1 MVNVSQRRTRRPPP
15 IALGHTARVTVID
28 VHAHYEPRM
37 LDVPAM
43 LAQLDERG
51 IRRVALIP
59 CMNDP
64 LPETPRRLLAVMRRL
79 MRSPCHP
86 LAQAIAETTITR
98 GGDLRLGGAT
108 YAIYPRPDNASVAA
122 VVRAHPDRFLGWIFL
137 NPRAAV
143 GLDELERWRTVP
155 GMIGVKLHPH
165 WHGWPMTDAV
175 PIAQRCQELGLPIL
189 IHLGFGDRGAWRVL
203 VDAAPRL
210 RLIFAHAGIPHYDR
224 LWGAIRDDHRLAI
237 DVSSPYL
244 DEALVRDAVAAVGP
258 ERVLYG
264 TDAPYG
270 FHGADGQYDYG
281 AIRGWVQRLR
291 APARDIDRILGGNT
305 LALLDR

>member
-1 MVNVSQRRTRRPPP
+1 M
-15 IALGHTARVTVID
+15 TVVD

-37 LDVPAM
+37 LAVPAM
-43 LAQLDERG
+43 LAQMDARG
-51 IRRVALIP
+51 IRQVALIP

-64 LPETPRRLLAVMRRL
+64 LPETPARLLAVVRRL

-86 LAQAIAETTITR
+86 LARVIAEATITD
-98 GGDLRLGGAT
+98 GGDLRLGGKVH
-108 YAIYPRPDNASVAA
+108 AIYPRPDNASVAE

-143 GLDELERWRTVP
+143 GLDELERWRGVP
-155 GMIGVKLHPH
+155 GMIGVKLHQH
-165 WHGWPMTDAV
+165 WHGWPLVDAI
-175 PIAQRCQELGLPIL
+175 PIARRCEELGLPVL
-189 IHLGFGDRGAWRVL
+189 LHLGFGDRGDWRVL
-203 VDAAPRL
+203 TAAAPRL

-224 LWGAIRDDHRLAI
+224 IWGAIRADRHLAL

-270 FHGADGQYDYG
+270 FHDPDGGYDYG
-281 AIRGWVQRLR
+281 AIRGWVERLR
-291 APARDIDRILGGNT
+291 LPARDIDRVLSGNALT
-305 LALLDR
+305 LLDR

>member
-1 MVNVSQRRTRRPPP
+1 M
-15 IALGHTARVTVID
+15 TVVD

-37 LDVPAM
+37 LAVPAM
-43 LAQLDERG
+43 LAQMDARG
-51 IRRVALIP
+51 IRQVALIP

-64 LPETPRRLLAVMRRL
+64 LPETPARLLAVVRRL

-86 LAQAIAETTITR
+86 LARVIAEATITDE
-98 GGDLRLGGAT
+98 GDLRLGGKVH
-108 YAIYPRPDNASVAA
+108 AIYPRPDNASVAE

-143 GLDELERWRTVP
+143 GLDELERWRGVA

-165 WHGWPMTDAV
+165 WHGWPLVDAI
-175 PIAQRCQELGLPIL
+175 PIARRCEELGLPVL
-189 IHLGFGDRGAWRVL
+189 LHLGFGDRGDWRVL
-203 VDAAPRL
+203 TAAAPRL

-224 LWGAIRDDHRLAI
+224 IWGAIRADRRLAL

-270 FHGADGQYDYG
+270 FHDPDGGYDYG
-281 AIRGWVQRLR
+281 AIRGWVERLR
-291 APARDIDRILGGNT
+291 LPARDIDRVLSGNALT
-305 LALLDR
+305 LLDR

>member
-1 MVNVSQRRTRRPPP
+1 M
-15 IALGHTARVTVID
+15 TVVD

-37 LDVPAM
+37 LAVPAM
-43 LAQLDERG
+43 LAQMDARG
-51 IRRVALIP
+51 IRQVALIP

-64 LPETPRRLLAVMRRL
+64 LPETPARLLAVVRRL

-86 LAQAIAETTITR
+86 LARVIAEATITD
-98 GGDLRLGGAT
+98 GGDLRLGGKVH
-108 YAIYPRPDNASVAA
+108 AIYPRPDNASVAE

-143 GLDELERWRTVP
+143 GLDELERWRGVA

-165 WHGWPMTDAV
+165 WHGWPLVDAI
-175 PIAQRCQELGLPIL
+175 PIARRCEELGMPVLL
-189 IHLGFGDRGAWRVL
+189 HLGFGDRGDWRVL
-203 VDAAPRL
+203 TAAAPRL

-224 LWGAIRDDHRLAI
+224 IWGAIRADRHLAL

-270 FHGADGQYDYG
+270 FHDPDGGYDYG
-281 AIRGWVQRLR
+281 AIRGWVERLR
-291 APARDIDRILGGNT
+291 LPARDIDRVLSGNALT
-305 LALLDR
+305 LLDR

>member
-1 MVNVSQRRTRRPPP
+1 
-15 IALGHTARVTVID
+15 
-28 VHAHYEPRM
+28 M
-37 LDVPAM
+37 LAVPAM
-43 LAQLDERG
+43 LAQMDARG
-51 IRRVALIP
+51 IRQVALIP

-64 LPETPRRLLAVMRRL
+64 LPETPARLLAVVRRL

-86 LAQAIAETTITR
+86 LARVIAEATITD
-98 GGDLRLGGAT
+98 GGDLRLGGKVH
-108 YAIYPRPDNASVAA
+108 AIYPRPDNASVAE

-143 GLDELERWRTVP
+143 GLDELERWRGVA

-165 WHGWPMTDAV
+165 WHGWPLVDAI
-175 PIAQRCQELGLPIL
+175 PIARRCEELGLPVL
-189 IHLGFGDRGAWRVL
+189 LHLGFGDRGDWRVL
-203 VDAAPRL
+203 TAAAPRL

-224 LWGAIRDDHRLAI
+224 IWGAIRADRHLAL

-270 FHGADGQYDYG
+270 FHDPDGGYDYG
-281 AIRGWVQRLR
+281 AIRGWVERLR
-291 APARDIDRILGGNT
+291 LPARDIDRVLSGNALT
-305 LALLDR
+305 LLDR

>member
-1 MVNVSQRRTRRPPP
+1 
-15 IALGHTARVTVID
+15 VTVVD

-37 LDVPAM
+37 LAVPAM
-43 LAQLDERG
+43 LAQMDARG
-51 IRRVALIP
+51 IRQVALIP

-64 LPETPRRLLAVMRRL
+64 LPETPARLLAVVRRL

-86 LAQAIAETTITR
+86 LARVIAEATITDE
-98 GGDLRLGGAT
+98 GDLRLGGKVH
-108 YAIYPRPDNASVAA
+108 AIYPRPDNASVAE

-143 GLDELERWRTVP
+143 GLDELERWRGVA

-165 WHGWPMTDAV
+165 WHGWPLVDAI
-175 PIAQRCQELGLPIL
+175 PIARRCEELGLPVL
-189 IHLGFGDRGAWRVL
+189 LHLGFGDRGDWRVL
-203 VDAAPRL
+203 TAAAPRL

-224 LWGAIRDDHRLAI
+224 IWGAIRADRRLAL

-270 FHGADGQYDYG
+270 FHDPDGGYDYG
-281 AIRGWVQRLR
+281 AIRGWVERLR
-291 APARDIDRILGGNT
+291 LPARDIDRVLSGNALT
-305 LALLDR
+305 LLDR

>member
-1 MVNVSQRRTRRPPP
+1 M
-15 IALGHTARVTVID
+15 TVID

-143 GLDELERWRTVP
+143 GLDELERWRTWVGEP
-155 GMIGVKLHPH
+155 G
-165 WHGWPMTDAV
+165 
-175 PIAQRCQELGLPIL
+175 
-189 IHLGFGDRGAWRVL
+189 
-203 VDAAPRL
+203 
-210 RLIFAHAGIPHYDR
+210 
-224 LWGAIRDDHRLAI
+224 
-237 DVSSPYL
+237 
-244 DEALVRDAVAAVGP
+244 
-258 ERVLYG
+258 
-264 TDAPYG
+264 
-270 FHGADGQYDYG
+270 
-281 AIRGWVQRLR
+281 
-291 APARDIDRILGGNT
+291 
-305 LALLDR
+305 

>member
-1 MVNVSQRRTRRPPP
+1 M
-15 IALGHTARVTVID
+15 TVVD

-37 LDVPAM
+37 LAVPAM
-43 LAQLDERG
+43 LAQMDARG
-51 IRRVALIP
+51 IRQVALIP

-64 LPETPRRLLAVMRRL
+64 LPETPARLLAVVRRL

-86 LAQAIAETTITR
+86 LARVIAEATITD
-98 GGDLRLGGAT
+98 GGDLRLGGKVH
-108 YAIYPRPDNASVAA
+108 AIYPRPDNASVAE

-143 GLDELERWRTVP
+143 GLDELERWRGVA

-165 WHGWPMTDAV
+165 WHGWPLVDAI
-175 PIAQRCQELGLPIL
+175 PIARRCEELGMPVLL
-189 IHLGFGDRGAWRVL
+189 HLGFGDRGDWRVL
-203 VDAAPRL
+203 TAAAPRL

-224 LWGAIRDDHRLAI
+224 IWGAIRADRRLAL

-270 FHGADGQYDYG
+270 FHDPDGGYDYG
-281 AIRGWVQRLR
+281 AIRGWVERLR
-291 APARDIDRILGGNT
+291 LPARDIDRVLSGNALT
-305 LALLDR
+305 LLDR